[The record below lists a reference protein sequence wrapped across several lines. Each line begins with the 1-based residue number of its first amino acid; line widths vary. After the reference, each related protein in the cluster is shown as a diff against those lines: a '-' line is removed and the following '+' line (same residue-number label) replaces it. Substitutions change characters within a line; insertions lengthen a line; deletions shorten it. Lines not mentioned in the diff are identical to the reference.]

1 MKIDFT
7 GLKKTLGATVLLSL
21 MAVCPYPQPAGAVEV
36 APRIS
41 DREIIESLSA
51 LKEGQKSLDARLD
64 AMEKRFDQRFE
75 DMEKRFDE
83 RFAAIDQRFESM
95 EKRFNERFESMEK
108 ELNERFKAIDQ
119 RFKAVDQRF
128 EAIDRRFDSIE
139 RILGWVLNLLSVLI
153 LGIIGLVGFV
163 IWDRKTALRP
173 LEKRVTALEITEEKL
188 QNELEL
194 RHEEGSRFSRLLQ
207 ALRERAKM
215 DPELAAVLRS
225 YSLL

>member
-83 RFAAIDQRFESM
+83 RFAAIDQRFEAVNQRFEDM
-95 EKRFNERFESMEK
+95 EKRFNERFESMAK
-108 ELNERFKAIDQ
+108 GLNERFKAI
-119 RFKAVDQRF
+119 DQRF

-139 RILGWVLNLLSVLI
+139 RILGWILNLLSVLI

-188 QNELEL
+188 QHELEL
-194 RHEEGSRFSRLLQ
+194 RHEEGSRFFRLLQ